1 MVTKTCS
8 IALDANVAQIQS
20 SRPVH
25 VGKGYQKLA
34 IKFRCHFPQIA
45 HSFCEGALHVQVGS
59 VRANWPYLV

>member
-25 VGKGYQKLA
+25 IGEGYQKLA
-34 IKFRCHFPQIA
+34 IKFRGHFPQIA
-45 HSFCEGALHVQVGS
+45 HSFCEGSSLCASGLS
-59 VRANWPYLV
+59 